1 MVICCF
7 KLESKIG
14 TSLVLYSG
22 CKDKVSNLTTH
33 HAMRCVDKWTQRI
46 SRYMV
51 PCSLMFS
58 GFSISKYCRQNY
70 ILFFYISLNITMQ
83 LFSWKKIALNKKM
96 KLVDKWTQRIS
107 RYMVPCCL
115 MFSGFSTSKCYRQ
128 NYSFYILL
136 NITMQLF
143 SEKDCIK

>member
-1 MVICCF
+1 MKEIKNVRFYFILFLRGKYFNSGKIPDGIQNYFFSKKNVNPNFNNNNSQWRTQYQSQTMKFF
-7 KLESKIG
+7 KQHCSKLNFLFILFLNLKSKIG

-70 ILFFYISLNITMQ
+70 FFI
-83 LFSWKKIALNKKM
+83 F
-96 KLVDKWTQRIS
+96 R
-107 RYMVPCCL
+107 
-115 MFSGFSTSKCYRQ
+115 
-128 NYSFYILL
+128 
-136 NITMQLF
+136 
-143 SEKDCIK
+143 